1 MIYLNNLSNRTDLSK
16 FVQPQ
21 GGIQVGFVGPK
32 LLIVKELISK
42 SSHYFAYSHR
52 L

>member
-1 MIYLNNLSNRTDLSK
+1 MIYLNNLTNRTDLSK

-21 GGIQVGFVGPK
+21 SGIQVGFGGPTF
-32 LLIVKELISK
+32 LIVKELKSK
-42 SSHYFAYSHR
+42 SSHYFTYSHR